1 MLPSSNFV
9 TIRPATASDIPAMLG
24 LERQSSRAAHWA
36 EQQYQQM
43 FPSGRGERERLMLV
57 AEAALPATSSSP
69 GGSESG
75 TGVVGFLVARHIA
88 PEWELENIVIAPAAR
103 RKGLA
108 KRLLDTLLAR
118 ASETNS
124 DAVFLEVRE
133 SNAGA
138 RAIYEKLGFQISGR
152 RKSYYAD
159 PEEDA
164 VLYRLGLR

>member
-1 MLPSSNFV
+1 
-9 TIRPATASDIPAMLG
+9 
-24 LERQSSRAAHWA
+24 
-36 EQQYQQM
+36 
-43 FPSGRGERERLMLV
+43 MLV

-103 RKGLA
+103 RKGLG